1 MKLVGV
7 LFEWKGGRGVCEMCE
22 EKTFKD
28 GRVDGVQL
36 VRAKG
41 QSGQVVVRHLR
52 SNKIDVN

>member
-28 GRVDGVQL
+28 GWVL

-52 SNKIDVN
+52 SNKIDAN

>member
-36 VRAKG
+36 VRAKREEWASCG
-41 QSGQVVVRHLR
+41 QTFEI
-52 SNKIDVN
+52 K